1 MDRDPRVVRRELA
14 DAVLGL
20 FDELRREGYAV
31 GVEQYLEAEAL
42 LRALADRDE
51 FPDDP
56 HRLGPLLGP
65 IVCKTPMQQEDFCHR
80 FALWIDRLFPP
91 PADSAALPQP
101 PTPVGLTTKL
111 LELAR
116 KSRAWTYAA
125 LGLLVGF
132 GLIWGFVLWI
142 SGHGNGTEPQFV
154 TPVPNDVEPP
164 KRVSRSSEPSGK
176 SSEPSGK
183 RNPVAP
189 PSRPDRIQVLMWLA
203 LGLLVA
209 ALAGRELWLSYRTR
223 LFLRQRGA
231 TRAPELTR
239 LFVRGAQPALFR
251 RLTLDRAAQR
261 LRRRR
266 QVSSGALDISST
278 VTASVRRAGWF
289 TPVEGTR
296 LVLQRKKLLD
306 SLQLVANLEA
316 GT

>member
-1 MDRDPRVVRRELA
+1 VRRELA

-80 FALWIDRLFPP
+80 FALWVDRLFPLP
-91 PADSAALPQP
+91 TDSAALPKP
-101 PTPVGLTTKL
+101 PTPVGLVTEL
-111 LELAR
+111 FELAR

-132 GLIWGFVLWI
+132 GLIAGFALWM
-142 SGHGNGTEPQFV
+142 SGHGNGTDRKFV
-154 TPVPNDVEPP
+154 ASRLNDRAPTKSPKPVSPP
-164 KRVSRSSEPSGK
+164 YRV
-176 SSEPSGK
+176 
-183 RNPVAP
+183 AA
-189 PSRPDRIQVLMWLA
+189 PSRPDRMQVLMWLA
-203 LGLLVA
+203 LGLPVA
-209 ALAGRELWLSYRTR
+209 ALAGRKLWLGYRTR
-223 LFLRQRGA
+223 LFLRRRGA

-239 LFVRGAQPALFR
+239 LFVRGAQPDLFR
-251 RLTLDRAAQR
+251 RPTLDRTAQR

-266 QVSSGALDISST
+266 QVGSGALDISAT
-278 VTASVRRAGWF
+278 VAASVRRAGWF
-289 TPVEGTR
+289 TPVAGTR
-296 LVLQRKKLLD
+296 LVLQR
-306 SLQLVANLEA
+306 
-316 GT
+316 